1 MTIFVSH
8 SSTDATTVRALVD
21 NLESAGGR
29 VWLDQDLTGGEAW
42 WSAILNQ
49 IRGCS
54 VFVFALSENSLN
66 SEACLLELKYARD
79 LGRAILP
86 VQIGDL
92 PGLRDHI
99 IFSYQSIDYRQPT
112 ASAGIALARAV
123 HEREQNVPPLP
134 DPLPDPPPIPYEYL
148 MLLGTAIQGRTPLSF
163 NEQDSIVRQLRQAL
177 RDEKNETILGNV
189 RSLLKTLRQRPEVT
203 FVTVNEINA
212 LLGDDAPAAQA
223 GQQPVAQQQPVQQPA
238 NPQPT
243 PEPARPAAGWYPDPA
258 GGPQPRYWDGQA
270 WAQPQFAQQP
280 AQQFVPQQQFAP
292 QQFAGQQFGGPPKPP
307 SKGFSIATYVCTAIA
322 LAIPFVGIVAIGLGI
337 AANARKEPTGRTA
350 MIVAIVVTVLAW
362 IVWGA
367 INAR

>member
-1 MTIFVSH
+1 MRRDHIRVPFEH
-8 SSTDATTVRALVD
+8 GRTTVRALVE

-49 IRGCS
+49 IRDCS

-66 SEACLLELKYARD
+66 SEACLLELKHARD

-134 DPLPDPPPIPYEYL
+134 DPLPDAPPIPYEYL

-212 LLGDDAPAAQA
+212 LLGDDAPAAQV
-223 GQQPVAQQQPVQQPA
+223 GQQPVAQQQVVQHPVT
-238 NPQPT
+238 PQPT
-243 PEPARPAAGWYPDPA
+243 PYPTGRRRAGTPIRPAAHSPGIGTGRRGPSRNSSSSPRSSSCRNSSTHRSSSRPSSSGARRNRPA
-258 GGPQPRYWDGQA
+258 RASRSRPTSAPRSPWGSPSWASSPSA
-270 WAQPQFAQQP
+270 WASPRTPAKSQPD
-280 AQQFVPQQQFAP
+280 AP
-292 QQFAGQQFGGPPKPP
+292 P
-307 SKGFSIATYVCTAIA
+307 
-322 LAIPFVGIVAIGLGI
+322 
-337 AANARKEPTGRTA
+337 
-350 MIVAIVVTVLAW
+350 
-362 IVWGA
+362 
-367 INAR
+367 

>member
-1 MTIFVSH
+1 M
-8 SSTDATTVRALVD
+8 RALVE

-49 IRGCS
+49 IRDCS

-66 SEACLLELKYARD
+66 SEACLLELKHARD

-134 DPLPDPPPIPYEYL
+134 DPLPDAPPIPYEYL

-163 NEQDSIVRQLRQAL
+163 NEQDSIVRQLRQAPARREE
-177 RDEKNETILGNV
+177 RDD
-189 RSLLKTLRQRPEVT
+189 SRQRPVAAE
-203 FVTVNEINA
+203 
-212 LLGDDAPAAQA
+212 DAAAA
-223 GQQPVAQQQPVQQPA
+223 
-238 NPQPT
+238 
-243 PEPARPAAGWYPDPA
+243 ARGHV
-258 GGPQPRYWDGQA
+258 RDGQRD
-270 WAQPQFAQQP
+270 QR
-280 AQQFVPQQQFAP
+280 
-292 QQFAGQQFGGPPKPP
+292 
-307 SKGFSIATYVCTAIA
+307 
-322 LAIPFVGIVAIGLGI
+322 
-337 AANARKEPTGRTA
+337 AAR
-350 MIVAIVVTVLAW
+350 
-362 IVWGA
+362 
-367 INAR
+367 